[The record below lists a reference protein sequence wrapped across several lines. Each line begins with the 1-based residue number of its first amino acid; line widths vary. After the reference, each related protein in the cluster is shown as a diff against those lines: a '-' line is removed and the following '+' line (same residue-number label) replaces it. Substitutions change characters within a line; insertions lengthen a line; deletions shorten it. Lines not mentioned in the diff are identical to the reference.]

1 MTGARRSPIAHGVG
15 SAPLRAGIPIADPDG
30 VRYEYRRF
38 IKETYPEVAA
48 LHVSVRHHG
57 DLGRSSSDLR
67 TYTKSSLPRALV
79 CLNPRCTA
87 GGYDLMPVL
96 HETIRARAATRQFG
110 LECMG
115 NDGVPRGRGLG
126 CRCANS
132 VQVAL
137 DISYAPDDDAVA
149 AAEGAFHGDAEMP
162 VRAMENG

>member
-1 MTGARRSPIAHGVG
+1 
-15 SAPLRAGIPIADPDG
+15 

-48 LHVSVRHHG
+48 LRVSVRHHG

-87 GGYDLMPVL
+87 GGYDLTATL
-96 HETIRARAATRQFG
+96 DEAIRAKATTRQIA

-115 NDGVPRGRGLG
+115 NDGVPRGRGQG

-132 VQVAL
+132 VQVEL
-137 DISYAPDDDAVA
+137 EITYAPDDHAVA
-149 AAEGAFHGDAEMP
+149 AAEGAFRSAGDARM
-162 VRAMENG
+162 RAIENR

>member
-1 MTGARRSPIAHGVG
+1 VRLGLHADASSGIA
-15 SAPLRAGIPIADPDG
+15 IADPDG

-48 LHVSVRHHG
+48 LRVSVRHHG

-87 GGYDLMPVL
+87 GGYDLMPIL
-96 HETIRARAATRQFG
+96 DEAIRAKAATREAA
-110 LECMG
+110 LECLG
-115 NDGVPRGRGLG
+115 NDGVPRGRGHG

-132 VQVAL
+132 VQVAIE
-137 DISYAPDDDAVA
+137 ISYAPDDDAVPA
-149 AAEGAFHGDAEMP
+149 VEGAFHGDGEMP
-162 VRAMENG
+162 VRAIGNG

>member
-1 MTGARRSPIAHGVG
+1 M
-15 SAPLRAGIPIADPDG
+15 
-30 VRYEYRRF
+30 RYEYRRF

-149 AAEGAFHGDAEMP
+149 VAKGAFHGDAEMP